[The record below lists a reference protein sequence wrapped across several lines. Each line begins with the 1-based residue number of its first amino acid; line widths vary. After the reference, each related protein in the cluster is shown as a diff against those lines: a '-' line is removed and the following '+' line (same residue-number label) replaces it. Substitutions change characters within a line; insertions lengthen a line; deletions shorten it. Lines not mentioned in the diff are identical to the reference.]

1 MYNNFMNKKWVR
13 DVSVYP
19 GVTFEDIENTFIE
32 EGAKIAEGCFIEPLV
47 SIDAKSTIEKGV
59 KLYQGVVIKESF
71 IGEDSIV
78 GQYTLIRNNVILLG
92 KNSIGPQ
99 SEISNSTFH
108 IGASAYHK
116 AFVSDAT
123 IGEGT
128 QIGASVITANSWHD
142 GNKYETVIG
151 KNAKIGVNVVFVA
164 PIEIGDDAIIAA
176 GSTITENVGTKQL
189 AFGRARQVTKEQN
202 EK

>member
-1 MYNNFMNKKWVR
+1 MNKKWVR

-19 GVTFEDIENTFIE
+19 GVTFVDIENTFIE
-32 EGAKIAEGCFIEPLV
+32 KGAKIAKGCFIEPLV
-47 SIDAKSTIEKGV
+47 SIDSKSTIEEGV

-71 IGEDSIV
+71 IGEDSTI
-78 GQYTLIRNNVILLG
+78 GQYALIRNNTILLG
-92 KNSIGPQ
+92 KNLIGPQ

-108 IGASAYHK
+108 IGSSAYHK

-123 IGEGT
+123 IGEET

-142 GNKYETVIG
+142 SKRYETIIG

-164 PIEIGDDAIIAA
+164 PIKIGDGAIIAA
-176 GSTITENVGTKQL
+176 GSTITKNVGTKQL